1 MLALVCLDSSGG
13 KGVEFMTVGDW
24 LSWLWSLFTDNGY
37 HVFDVFIS
45 FADILIFV
53 IIAGLFVWLISVLL
67 GGD

>member
-1 MLALVCLDSSGG
+1 MS
-13 KGVEFMTVGDW
+13 VGDS
-24 LSWLWSLFTDNGY
+24 LAWLWSLFTDNGY

-53 IIAGLFVWLISVLL
+53 IITGLFVWFISVLL

>member
-1 MLALVCLDSSGG
+1 MS
-13 KGVEFMTVGDW
+13 VGDW
-24 LSWLWSLFTDNGY
+24 LAWLWSFFTDNGY

-53 IIAGLFVWLISVLL
+53 IIAGLFVWFISVLL

>member
-1 MLALVCLDSSGG
+1 MYECRRLARLV
-13 KGVEFMTVGDW
+13 VVP
-24 LSWLWSLFTDNGY
+24 FTDNGY

-53 IIAGLFVWLISVLL
+53 IITGLFVWFISVLL

>member
-1 MLALVCLDSSGG
+1 MRASVCLSSSVN
-13 KGVEFMTVGDW
+13 KGVECMSVGDW
-24 LSWLWSLFTDNGY
+24 LAWLWSLFTDNGY

-53 IIAGLFVWLISVLL
+53 IFTGLFVWFISVLL

>member
-1 MLALVCLDSSGG
+1 MS
-13 KGVEFMTVGDW
+13 VGDW
-24 LSWLWSLFTDNGY
+24 LVWLWSLFTDSGY

-53 IIAGLFVWLISVLL
+53 IITGLFVWFISVLL

>member
-1 MLALVCLDSSGG
+1 MS
-13 KGVEFMTVGDW
+13 VGDW
-24 LSWLWSLFTDNGY
+24 LAWLWSLFMDNGY

-53 IIAGLFVWLISVLL
+53 IITGLFVWFISVLL